1 MDAQLLAP
9 LTQLTALSQSLFL
22 SLSQQPS
29 QKQVPPPPLS
39 SFAAVDA
46 ELQTALITAAAHQR
60 RQARIVALQQELLE
74 VDARWRAVC
83 EALEEGRKVL
93 DEIVKEGDER
103 IECIRKAK
111 EGSYSTLFYFLVNIN
126 CYTREAAIPYPE
138 LLAYAQSISAFTSA
152 PPGLTMPEPG
162 AVGPVPLF
170 FPPFPNEEMMRR
182 GRLNAERP
190 LGGLGENHS
199 VRGEYSDNE
208 NIGFL
213 CPWFYVWFNLIL
225 CFIPGSHSQISLF
238 YVHFVSFIF
247 FFLPC
252 LQIELKLMHKQ
263 RQNRRP
269 NLSRHASAQ
278 V

>member
-22 SLSQQPS
+22 SLSHQPS

-46 ELQTALITAAAHQR
+46 ELQTALTTAAAHQR

-103 IECIRKAK
+103 VGCIRKAK
-111 EGSYSTLFYFLVNIN
+111 
-126 CYTREAAIPYPE
+126 EAAIPYPE
-138 LLAYAQSISAFTSA
+138 LLAYAQSLSAFTSA

-170 FPPFPNEEMMRR
+170 FPPFPNEEKMRR
-182 GRLNAERP
+182 GRLNVERP

-199 VRGEYSDNE
+199 VRAAPEPSPPPAQTRE
-208 NIGFL
+208 R
-213 CPWFYVWFNLIL
+213 
-225 CFIPGSHSQISLF
+225 PGVNPYRHDT
-238 YVHFVSFIF
+238 
-247 FFLPC
+247 
-252 LQIELKLMHKQ
+252 
-263 RQNRRP
+263 RP
-269 NLSRHASAQ
+269 QLAVFDLDLDLNPDL
-278 V
+278 